1 MSIADSAGI
10 VREATSVDK
19 WRTILDAVI
28 DDVQACVIR
37 SYGAGGVHFANSMC
51 RLAVDLRNC

>member
-1 MSIADSAGI
+1 MSIADSVGI
-10 VREATSVDK
+10 VHEATSIDK

-37 SYGAGGVHFANSMC
+37 SNGDGGVHFANSMC
-51 RLAVDLRNC
+51 RLTVDLRNC